1 MLSTCHDRV
10 VTAVTAGL
18 SEYEIRHLVEH
29 LHAATNDAA
38 VHRLLRLEET
48 ADGAN
53 AWFAAQDALGNVDGY
68 LRDLEL
74 ALDLAEPQ
82 ALGLA
87 TRYTLMT
94 SSVRSAAASVPA
106 KLLARAVEER
116 VVTIDEALAQVERT
130 TDPGLAADTLI
141 AVAPHAPKA
150 RHAELRLLTAR
161 IDDNGARVRAIVGLA
176 DTLTRGEL
184 PELLAEIERLEPG
197 LEGSTI
203 SWAVTA
209 FAPRIGRQFAPRLLV
224 LARRVTDGV
233 LRAHALVAIA
243 PIMERGDRQAVF
255 EEALD
260 GVLSDEAPL
269 RRPVLATVLATLPA
283 DRSEQIRAGLVR
295 DSLADIDHAPDV
307 VRLARES
314 LRSDEQILAIRRA
327 VELDPRHGGL
337 EEMLALAPETP
348 EAELG
353 ELLEIARAIDPPN
366 RDDRTMARLVDTIAA
381 RLTPAAREQALA
393 LVEDP
398 GESPARGEPGLDAL
412 VQTAGEVL
420 ELAHAASEPWRRVE
434 LLLKAIALTD
444 DGESLVRET
453 LTLIAERAGES
464 FNPTPSEQLGKLGPY
479 LPASLAREA
488 IDTAVQLD
496 ERASPLFVAAVG
508 RLAPHLPTATLPLL
522 VDVSGRLSSAKRGR
536 VLRALAGTVPRE
548 LHRTI
553 LESAAQLDAEDI
565 RAVVDAYTE
574 RVAPSLLEAMLQ
586 LCRPIGNAE
595 AALASATDVAVAA
608 AISPVPGFVFEGA
621 VATGELNPVVDLLS
635 DEQLAAA
642 LDAVDAMSAGSYE
655 RAMMLGELAR
665 VFPAERLGE
674 LVKRARGNSDALA
687 DVIRGGAERFPQEL
701 VGRLAARA
709 KALPGRAE
717 RFSALAALAPR
728 LSPDTRD
735 RLRSGSDDLNVLLA
749 LVNGA
754 EPAVR
759 QELLASAAEVANLL
773 ESEAAYVDARRR
785 ISHYLDGD
793 ARTQAL
799 EKALSS
805 AYVVE
810 EAEEREQLL
819 DDVLSDLAQ
828 VDPARVLG
836 QLDALDRDEQQRM
849 LPWLLRYLD
858 DQMQSEVVR
867 RAEALEPE
875 DARAD
880 VLASLVG
887 VENITPNSVAL
898 IGHAQQRLTGLTA
911 RAKVLAALLPTS
923 PDSIAAELR
932 ELSGSH
938 EMPAN
943 GRAIA
948 LGALMAH
955 GSDDTRVADFAGM
968 LAARRS
974 PMSRERLDLGAVF
987 KEAADSTLFWW
998 KLMRV
1003 LAEHP
1008 RSTIFD
1014 VLSALAD
1021 VAAARDGE
1029 LSVQL
1034 IEAISDCVR
1043 WWK

>member
-18 SEYEIRHLVEH
+18 SRYKVRHLVEH

-106 KLLARAVEER
+106 KLLAHAVEER

-464 FNPTPSEQLGKLGPY
+464 FNPTPSERRRLGPY

-536 VLRALAGTVPRE
+536 VLRALAGTVPKE

-574 RVAPSLLEAMLQ
+574 RVAPSLLEAMSSAPAVRSATR
-586 LCRPIGNAE
+586 RPRS
-595 AALASATDVAVAA
+595 ASAD
-608 AISPVPGFVFEGA
+608 
-621 VATGELNPVVDLLS
+621 
-635 DEQLAAA
+635 
-642 LDAVDAMSAGSYE
+642 
-655 RAMMLGELAR
+655 R
-665 VFPAERLGE
+665 
-674 LVKRARGNSDALA
+674 
-687 DVIRGGAERFPQEL
+687 RGGRCRDQSGTRVHLCES
-701 VGRLAARA
+701 G
-709 KALPGRAE
+709 
-717 RFSALAALAPR
+717 
-728 LSPDTRD
+728 RD
-735 RLRSGSDDLNVLLA
+735 RLTQSRRG
-749 LVNGA
+749 
-754 EPAVR
+754 PAV
-759 QELLASAAEVANLL
+759 
-773 ESEAAYVDARRR
+773 
-785 ISHYLDGD
+785 
-793 ARTQAL
+793 
-799 EKALSS
+799 
-805 AYVVE
+805 
-810 EAEEREQLL
+810 
-819 DDVLSDLAQ
+819 
-828 VDPARVLG
+828 
-836 QLDALDRDEQQRM
+836 
-849 LPWLLRYLD
+849 
-858 DQMQSEVVR
+858 
-867 RAEALEPE
+867 
-875 DARAD
+875 
-880 VLASLVG
+880 
-887 VENITPNSVAL
+887 
-898 IGHAQQRLTGLTA
+898 
-911 RAKVLAALLPTS
+911 
-923 PDSIAAELR
+923 
-932 ELSGSH
+932 
-938 EMPAN
+938 
-943 GRAIA
+943 
-948 LGALMAH
+948 
-955 GSDDTRVADFAGM
+955 
-968 LAARRS
+968 
-974 PMSRERLDLGAVF
+974 
-987 KEAADSTLFWW
+987 
-998 KLMRV
+998 
-1003 LAEHP
+1003 
-1008 RSTIFD
+1008 
-1014 VLSALAD
+1014 
-1021 VAAARDGE
+1021 
-1029 LSVQL
+1029 
-1034 IEAISDCVR
+1034 
-1043 WWK
+1043 